1 MGVKNDS
8 LRKCE
13 QSTKRNRWLKA
24 LQISGTSDLSFR
36 LALQTLSQTNC
47 SGNPFQNRIS
57 GEHQLEYLYQWT
69 RKGFSITLKLSS
81 ELGYV
86 LLPDSL
92 FYKEKDIQTLRY
104 DASLKI
110 ARNWHISLSTCTT
123 TPLYRMVR
131 YGPDDSLGTIH
142 MFAGSF
148 LTPLILVVGG
158 GIKVS
163 VEGLGSFHI
172 GLSSLKL
179 VYVNDPGVFAS
190 LAADTY
196 YGVKKGDQWL
206 CEYGL
211 SSSVDLVKKLT
222 PRLSWQC
229 RLDTFIAR
237 DKDMDI
243 LFKNYLSLKAGR
255 AMSAT
260 LQSGMVYDKD
270 LFNMFQVENL
280 LTIGFAIRFSR

>member
-1 MGVKNDS
+1 M
-8 LRKCE
+8 
-13 QSTKRNRWLKA
+13 
-24 LQISGTSDLSFR
+24 
-36 LALQTLSQTNC
+36 
-47 SGNPFQNRIS
+47 
-57 GEHQLEYLYQWT
+57 
-69 RKGFSITLKLSS
+69 
-81 ELGYV
+81 
-86 LLPDSL
+86 PDSL
-92 FYKEKDIQTLRY
+92 FYKQKDVQTFRY
-104 DASLKI
+104 DVTSKVI
-110 ARNWHISLSTCTT
+110 RNWHFSLSTCTT

-131 YGPDDSLGTIH
+131 YGSDDSLGTIRI
-142 MFAGSF
+142 FAGSF
-148 LTPLILVVGG
+148 LTPLIMVAGA

-190 LAADTY
+190 LDADTY
-196 YGVKKGDQWL
+196 YGVEKGDQWL
-206 CEYGL
+206 CEFGL

-237 DKDMDI
+237 NKDLDI

-255 AMSAT
+255 SMIAT